1 MSCEAETYRVRQRLV
16 VRGGDLSCEA
26 ETCRARRR
34 LVVRGGDLSREG
46 SSSWKLVEDA
56 AVRSRTGRLASD
68 GLDEDLLSFWVL

>member
-1 MSCEAETYRVRQRLV
+1 
-16 VRGGDLSCEA
+16 
-26 ETCRARRR
+26 
-34 LVVRGGDLSREG
+34 VRGGDLSREG